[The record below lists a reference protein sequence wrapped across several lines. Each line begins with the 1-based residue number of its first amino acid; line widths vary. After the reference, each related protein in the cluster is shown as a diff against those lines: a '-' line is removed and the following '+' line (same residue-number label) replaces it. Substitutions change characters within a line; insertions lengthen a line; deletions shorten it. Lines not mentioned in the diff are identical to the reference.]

1 MPTTQDIISEKTP
14 KMAAEF
20 DKTGLKHVEPIVKTG
35 VEGREILKKI
45 LKRKFLFLI
54 SVIDE

>member
-1 MPTTQDIISEKTP
+1 LPTTQDIISEKTP

-45 LKRKFLFLI
+45 KKIFLI
-54 SVIDE
+54 LVIDE